1 MIFFLTCLV
10 ALGLLS
16 LVTTSKIRFP
26 ILFDA
31 GMTVVALGAIVWADG
46 AEKGILMRDS
56 AALMFASGIGLM
68 TGAYIRHRLGLRK
81 RRAHSRSGPFAATRL
96 GDITGG
102 KRS

>member
-1 MIFFLTCLV
+1 MIFFFTCLA

-16 LVTTSKIRFP
+16 LVTTSKISFP

-31 GMTVVALGAIVWADG
+31 GMTMVALGAIVWADG
-46 AEKGILMRDS
+46 AERGILMRDS
-56 AALMFASGIGLM
+56 AALMLASGMGLM
-68 TGAYIRHRLGLRK
+68 TGAYIRHKLRLRK
-81 RRAHSRSGPFAATRL
+81 KRSSSSRPFPATRL